1 MLATLGDLVDDVVV
15 RLGGPINAAADTPSL
30 ITRRRGGS
38 AANVASTAG
47 LLGQPVRFI
56 GQVGNDTVG
65 TALIGDLTAAGVDT
79 QFVGRQGTTG
89 TIVVLVDG
97 DGERSMLTDR
107 RTCTEL
113 SDPIPEWLDGVA
125 TLHVPLYSLVGGM
138 IAFTAATLIGW
149 AHERGVAI
157 SIDLSSTSLMSATG
171 LETTRSLVADLR
183 PDVIFANSD
192 EAALFGL
199 VHFPTTSLAVVKDGP
214 RAAMLR
220 LPSPTSET
228 SAATTLSIP
237 PIDIDRAL
245 DTTGAGDAFAAGFL
259 TFREWQDDPAEAC
272 LHGHRAA
279 HRVLTDEGR

>member
-38 AANVASTAG
+38 AANVAATAG
-47 LLGQPVRFI
+47 VLGQPVRFI
-56 GQVGNDTVG
+56 GQVGNDAVG
-65 TALIGDLTAAGVDT
+65 AALIEELGAGGVDT
-79 QFVGRQGTTG
+79 QFVGRRGTTG

-138 IAFTAATLIGW
+138 IASTAATLVGW
-149 AHERGVAI
+149 ARQRGVPI

-171 LETTRSLVADLR
+171 LDTTRSLIARLR

-199 VHFPTTSLAVVKDGP
+199 PHIPTTSLAVVKDGP
-214 RAAMLR
+214 RAATLR
-220 LPSPTSET
+220 VPPPDPAMA
-228 SAATTLSIP
+228 AATTLSIP
-237 PIDIDRAL
+237 PIGIDRVP

-259 TFREWQDDPAEAC
+259 TFPEWQDNPAEAC
-272 LHGHRAA
+272 VNGHRAA
-279 HRVLTDEGR
+279 RRILTGERR